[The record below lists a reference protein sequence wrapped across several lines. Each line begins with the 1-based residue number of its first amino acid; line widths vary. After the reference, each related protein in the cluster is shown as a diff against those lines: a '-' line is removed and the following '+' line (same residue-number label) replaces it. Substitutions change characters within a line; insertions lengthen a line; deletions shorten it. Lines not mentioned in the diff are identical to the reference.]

1 MRSTRVLVLLLLAS
15 IQVFT
20 TANESTAAA
29 GQKMT
34 TMSPA
39 PKQSQN
45 GSVGANGKPSIES
58 TVTEKTANESTAAA
72 GQNMTTMSPA
82 PKQSQN
88 GSVGANGKPSI
99 ESTVT
104 EKTANESTAAA
115 GQNMTTMSPAPKQSQ
130 NGSVGANGK
139 PSIESTVTE
148 KTESNNEST
157 QSSGK
162 DPEQKKVDPLLPT
175 ESLNGSAG
183 AGGKTAD
190 PRGSRTAMTKES
202 NNESTQSS
210 GKDPEQ
216 KKVDPLLPTVSPNEA
231 VQSTHPPVSKT
242 TVRSEIKKT
251 EASPARGADDSV
263 TLGMN
268 GPGSQTGN
276 DEKAPPK
283 QDNKLWWILL
293 PVALVLAA
301 AAATIFKFK
310 RKKINDCTETID
322 TGTENASFQS
332 RPESTKDGVMLLG
345 VKSSGGEENV
355 AAR

>member
-148 KTESNNEST
+148 KT
-157 QSSGK
+157 
-162 DPEQKKVDPLLPT
+162 VVFLFV
-175 ESLNGSAG
+175 
-183 AGGKTAD
+183 
-190 PRGSRTAMTKES
+190 ES

>member
-175 ESLNGSAG
+175 
-183 AGGKTAD
+183 
-190 PRGSRTAMTKES
+190 
-202 NNESTQSS
+202 
-210 GKDPEQ
+210 
-216 KKVDPLLPTVSPNEA
+216 VSPNEA